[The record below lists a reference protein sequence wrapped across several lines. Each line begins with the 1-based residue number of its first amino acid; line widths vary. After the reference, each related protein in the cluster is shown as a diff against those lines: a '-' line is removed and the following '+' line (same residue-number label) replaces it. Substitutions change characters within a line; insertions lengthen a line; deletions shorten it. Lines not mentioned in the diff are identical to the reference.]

1 MKSGLEYVDP
11 LNFVLHRFV
20 ISALTLAPLLIV
32 QWKKVPR
39 NRRDLAAL
47 FLLGVIGS
55 AGIVTTNIGLVYEKS
70 GIGATLTYSQPLFV
84 FCMAVPFLGEKVSA
98 SRLLGVLVGFLG
110 VVVLSMRE
118 VALGSLTF
126 SVLLLL
132 AGAFLWAVSV
142 IYYKRF
148 LGHIDPIVTN
158 ITQLSVGSLLL
169 GVIDA
174 ISGRFL
180 WPSSMEYLSIVLYA
194 SIGASSI
201 GLTLWLFLLRD
212 EDATVLSSSS
222 MAVPLVS
229 FLFGW
234 MLLQETVE
242 PRSILGAVLIVV
254 GVYLVNREVRNRS
267 NLHVKR
273 LKHSA
278 NHTND
283 TKSPNPET
291 EKQREIFTKK
301 VITRATLLFVR
312 LHNTQKGKQRNTA
325 GLP

>member
-1 MKSGLEYVDP
+1 MVPVHVEDCWLKRLRNWLLFAIVVLLWSSNWPIMKSGLDYVDP
-11 LNFVLHRFV
+11 VNFVLHRFA
-20 ISALTLAPLLIV
+20 ISTLVLAPLLAV
-32 QWKKVPR
+32 QWKKVPK
-39 NRRDLAAL
+39 NRRDLMAL

-55 AGIVTTNIGLVYEKS
+55 AGIVATTIGLVYEKS

-84 FCMAVPFLGEKVSA
+84 FCMAVPFLGEKVNA

-110 VVVLSMRE
+110 VVVLSMKE
-118 VALGSLTF
+118 VAFEGLTF

-132 AGAFLWAVSV
+132 AGAFLWGVTV

-158 ITQLSVGSLLL
+158 IVQLGVGSLLL
-169 GVIDA
+169 GVVDA
-174 ISGRFL
+174 VSGRFF
-180 WPSSMEYLSIVLYA
+180 WPLSMAYLSIVLYA

-254 GVYLVNREVRNRS
+254 GVYLVNREVRDRS
-267 NLHVKR
+267 E
-273 LKHSA
+273 HSA
-278 NHTND
+278 NHADD
-283 TKSPNPET
+283 T
-291 EKQREIFTKK
+291 
-301 VITRATLLFVR
+301 
-312 LHNTQKGKQRNTA
+312 
-325 GLP
+325 

>member
-1 MKSGLEYVDP
+1 MIPAHVEDCRLKRLRNWLLFAVVVLLWSSNWPVMKSGLEYVDP
-11 LNFVLHRFV
+11 LNFVLHRLV
-20 ISALTLAPLLIV
+20 ISALTLAPLLAAL
-32 QWKKVPR
+32 QNKVPR

-47 FLLGVIGS
+47 YLLGVISS
-55 AGIVTTNIGLVYEKS
+55 AGIAATNIGLVYEKS

-84 FCMAVPFLGEKVSA
+84 FCMAVPFLGERVNA

-110 VVVLSMRE
+110 VVVLSMKE
-118 VALGSLTF
+118 VAIGSFTF

-142 IYYKRF
+142 VYYKKF

-158 ITQLSVGSLLL
+158 IVQLSVGSLLL
-169 GVIDA
+169 GVVDA
-174 ISGRFL
+174 VSGRFL
-180 WPSSMEYLSIVLYA
+180 WPMSMEYLSIVLYA

-234 MLLQETVE
+234 LLLQETVE

-254 GVYLVNREVRNRS
+254 GVYLVNREARNRRS
-267 NLHVKR
+267 LLQKMPER
-273 LKHSA
+273 SA
-278 NHTND
+278 NPAND
-283 TKSPNPET
+283 
-291 EKQREIFTKK
+291 I
-301 VITRATLLFVR
+301 
-312 LHNTQKGKQRNTA
+312 
-325 GLP
+325 